1 MNRPYGIARKERT
14 VGSAALK
21 TRFTPEQYLAFE
33 RTAAY
38 KSEYDNG
45 LITAMAGATKKHNQL
60 AGNLYRKLGD
70 QLEDRPCA
78 VYISDIRVRESPTGL
93 YTYPDVVAV
102 CGEAQY
108 LDDEADTLLNP
119 TMIAEVLSPTTEQY
133 DRGGKF
139 WHYRHLPSLKEY
151 VLIAQDKMLV
161 ERFSRQGDAWLL
173 TEYQNLDDVLEI
185 ASIGCAVSLREIYA
199 KVEIPIED
207 ATVRHDGDG
216 PVGE

>member
-1 MNRPYGIARKERT
+1 
-14 VGSAALK
+14 LK
-21 TRFTPEQYLAFE
+21 TRYTAEEYLALE
-33 RTAAY
+33 HKAAY

-45 LITAMAGATKKHNQL
+45 FITAMAGATKNHNQL

-78 VYISDIRVRESPTGL
+78 VYISDMRVRVSPTGL
-93 YTYPDVVAV
+93 FTYPDVVAV

-139 WHYRHLPSLKEY
+139 WHYRHLSSLKEY
-151 VLIAQDKMLV
+151 VLIAHDKMLV

-173 TEYQNLDDVLEI
+173 TEYQNLDDVLELT
-185 ASIGCAVSLREIYA
+185 SIECAVALREIYA
-199 KVEIPIED
+199 KVEIPGKD
-207 ATVRHDGDG
+207 ATGPQGGDR
-216 PVGE
+216 PVG